1 MKTTARIFSLLTH
14 PYLLPFYGSMIA
26 VECSY
31 IGELAFIFKIFICG
45 GFLFFAGMLP
55 VVFQLLYRFFTRKK
69 EDNGGSHK
77 IGLFFYATM
86 LLFCSLFAARL
97 NLPMW
102 FQNYTA
108 GAFVAAIITCIINY
122 CGWRISI
129 YMTSLGALWALM
141 YFMHVALSGIPL
153 GVLIVLILT
162 TGATATARMLLDK
175 NDLLQISAGL
185 LCGFLCTLLLPILQ
199 LTLIAIF
206 Q

>member
-1 MKTTARIFSLLTH
+1 
-14 PYLLPFYGSMIA
+14 
-26 VECSY
+26 
-31 IGELAFIFKIFICG
+31 
-45 GFLFFAGMLP
+45 
-55 VVFQLLYRFFTRKK
+55 
-69 EDNGGSHK
+69 
-77 IGLFFYATM
+77 
-86 LLFCSLFAARL
+86 
-97 NLPMW
+97 
-102 FQNYTA
+102 
-108 GAFVAAIITCIINY
+108 
-122 CGWRISI
+122 
-129 YMTSLGALWALM
+129 MTSLGALWALM

>member
-14 PYLLPFYGSMIA
+14 PCLLPFYGSVIA

-31 IGELAFIFKIFICG
+31 IGELALIFKLFICG
-45 GFLFFAGMLP
+45 GVLFFTGVLP
-55 VVFQLLYRFFTRKK
+55 AIFRLLLRFFLRQKN
-69 EDNGGSHK
+69 DDGGFHQTE
-77 IGLFFYATM
+77 LFFYATM
-86 LLFCSLFAARL
+86 LLFCCLFAARL

-102 FQNYTA
+102 FQNYTT
-108 GAFVAAIITCIINY
+108 GAFVAAIITSIINY

-129 YMTSLGALWALM
+129 YMTSFGALWALT
-141 YFMHVALSGIPL
+141 YFMRTALLSIPL

-175 NDLLQISAGL
+175 NNLWQISAGL